1 MYTRRSKLPIA
12 AALAAAVIGGLASVG
27 DAYGQAK
34 ETVTDHKWG
43 GSPKT
48 RGGMPTKVAS
58 KASARET
65 RKRKAKVA
73 KASRSKNRSR

>member
-1 MYTRRSKLPIA
+1 MYTKRSKLPIA
-12 AALAAAVIGGLASVG
+12 AALAAAVMGGLASIG
-27 DAYGQAK
+27 N
-34 ETVTDHKWG
+34 TVIKTQEAIDERRWG
-43 GSPKT
+43 HLPKA
-48 RGGMPTKVAS
+48 RGGMPTKLVS